1 MENIMTYYQVKVQ
14 TEIENDNGK
23 TKKLTTAFLVE
34 AMSFTEVES
43 IVNAEYRNAPNPFT
57 IKSVTETKIEKVL
70 YIDDYK
76 QIMGIEE

>member
-1 MENIMTYYQVKVQ
+1 MTYYQVKVQ
-14 TEIENDNGK
+14 TEMDGENGK
-23 TKKLTTAFLVE
+23 VKKITAAFLVE

-43 IVNAEYRNAPNPFT
+43 IINAEYRNAPHPFT

-76 QIMGIEE
+76 KVLGIEE

>member
-1 MENIMTYYQVKVQ
+1 MTYYQVKVQ
-14 TEIENDNGK
+14 TEMDGENGK
-23 TKKLTTAFLVE
+23 VKKITAAFLVE

-43 IVNAEYRNAPNPFT
+43 IINAEYRNAPHPFT

-76 QIMGIEE
+76 KALGIEE

>member
-1 MENIMTYYQVKVQ
+1 
-14 TEIENDNGK
+14 
-23 TKKLTTAFLVE
+23 
-34 AMSFTEVES
+34 MSFTEVES
-43 IVNAEYRNAPNPFT
+43 IVNAEYRKAPLPFT